1 MANYENKDFLDLEGL
16 SLYHQKILAI
26 LSELNIWSGDYN
38 DLTNKPNIPSLSFNE
53 ETETL
58 FVKSSL

>member
-1 MANYENKDFLDLEGL
+1 MANYENKNFLDLEGL
-16 SLYHQKILAI
+16 GLYHQKVLAK

-38 DLTNKPNIPSLSFNE
+38 DLTNKPSIPSLSFDE

-58 FVKSSL
+58 FVKSSS